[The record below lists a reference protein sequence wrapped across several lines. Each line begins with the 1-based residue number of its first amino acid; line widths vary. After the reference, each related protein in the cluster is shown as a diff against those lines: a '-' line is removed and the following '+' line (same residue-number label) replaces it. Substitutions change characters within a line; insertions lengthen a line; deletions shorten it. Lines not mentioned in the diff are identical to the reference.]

1 MAESVKVTI
10 HTEKIEKEYSHSQKS
25 KRKEIEINGN
35 FSVYVSIIFNIMNAL
50 TEKCFYADNEKTV
63 ISESKYLNVINNIIR
78 NFKNSKKI
86 TNEEFSLLSENPSF
100 KEYILM
106 VMIDLGFV
114 ESDVS
119 GLIFNLS
126 KIEEHKKLMIE
137 NKKDILSLYNNS
149 FSKLVRQSKEN

>member
-10 HTEKIEKEYSHSQKS
+10 HTEKIEKEYSHNQKS

-86 TNEEFSLLSENPSF
+86 TNEEFSLLSKNPLF

-106 VMIDLGFV
+106 VMMDLGFV

-119 GLIFNLS
+119 GLRFNLS
-126 KIEEHKKLMIE
+126 KIEEHKNLMITH
-137 NKKDILSLYNNS
+137 KKDILSLYNNS
-149 FSKLVRQSKEN
+149 FSKLVRQSKKN